1 MPQFMRVQTFGAQT
15 MRLMGDR
22 SLAVAALAA
31 RWSLWVLAVLWSG
44 GSPALGCYTRIFS
57 FGDSL
62 TDTGNYVHLT
72 AKSHSP
78 YGAPPYGRT
87 FFGRP
92 TGRASDGRLVID
104 FIAEEFGLSN
114 VTAIQTGTAPA
125 DFRHGANFAIISATA
140 NNGTFFAGNGMNIN
154 PFSLDTQMFWFR
166 THLRQLVQAAAQN
179 NGSGGAVST
188 SALLGGAL
196 VALGE
201 IGGNDYN
208 LAFSG
213 GVPRDNVRKF
223 VPAVVDKLAAA
234 VEELIAMGA
243 RAFVVPGNLPFG
255 CAPLYLQR
263 FGASARQWD
272 LDAKTGCLAW
282 FNRFAEYHN
291 QVLTARLDKLR
302 RRHPDV
308 TIVYADWYGAMMSI
322 FQDPGKLA
330 GFTNALGSCCGNQ
343 TVACGKPGCRVCDDP
358 STYGSWDG
366 THPTEAVY
374 KVIADGVLHGP
385 YASPVALVDTC

>member
-1 MPQFMRVQTFGAQT
+1 MTTPM
-15 MRLMGDR
+15 
-22 SLAVAALAA
+22 SLTRGGSAGFSPA
-31 RWSLWVLAVLWSG
+31 LAVLWCAALTVAG
-44 GSPALGCYTRIFS
+44 GLPPPALGCYSRIFS

-72 AKSHSP
+72 AGKGPSP

-104 FIAEEFGLSN
+104 FIAQEFGLAN
-114 VTAIQTGTAPA
+114 VTAIQVGNGPA
-125 DFRHGANFAIISATA
+125 DFPHGANFAIISSTA
-140 NNGTFFAGNGMNIN
+140 NNASFFARKGLDIT

-166 THLRQLVQAAAQN
+166 SHLQELTLQN
-179 NGSGGAVST
+179 GG
-188 SALLGGAL
+188 GGGNVLSDAL

-208 LAFSG
+208 FAFNK
-213 GVPRDNVRKF
+213 GVPRETVRAF

-234 VEELIAMGA
+234 VEEMIGMGA

-263 FGASARQWD
+263 FRGAPASEYDAR
-272 LDAKTGCLAW
+272 TGCLAW

-291 QVLTARLDKLR
+291 RLLTARLDELR
-302 RRHPDV
+302 QLHPDV
-308 TIVYADWYGAMMSI
+308 TIVYADWYGAMTSI
-322 FQDPGKLA
+322 FQNPGKL

-343 TVACGKPGCRVCDDP
+343 SVPCGKKGCAVCDDP
-358 STYGSWDG
+358 STYVSWDG

-385 YASPVALVDTC
+385 HAAPVPLAKTCPPT

>member
-1 MPQFMRVQTFGAQT
+1 MT
-15 MRLMGDR
+15 MRLPGHR
-22 SLAVAALAA
+22 SPAAMAEL
-31 RWSLWVLAVLWSG
+31 WSLWLLAVLG

-62 TDTGNYVHLT
+62 TDTGNFVHLT
-72 AKSHSP
+72 ARSHSP

-104 FIAEEFGLSN
+104 FIAEEFGLAN

-140 NNGTFFAGNGMNIN
+140 NNGTFFAGNGLNIN
-154 PFSLDTQMFWFR
+154 PFSLDTQMLWFR
-166 THLRQLVQAAAQN
+166 THLRQLVQAAAASSSSPPSPPQN
-179 NGSGGAVST
+179 GTAGN
-188 SALLGGAL
+188 LLGGAL
-196 VALGE
+196 VLLGE

-213 GVPRDNVRKF
+213 GVPRDTVRRF
-223 VPAVVDKLAAA
+223 VPAVVEKLAGAM
-234 VEELIAMGA
+234 EELVGMGA

-255 CAPLYLQR
+255 CTPLYLRR
-263 FGASARQWD
+263 FGGGEQSAEYWEY
-272 LDAKTGCLAW
+272 DAETGCLAW

-291 QVLTARLDKLR
+291 EVLTARLDRLR
-302 RRHPDV
+302 RRHPGV

-322 FQDPGKLA
+322 FQDPGER
-330 GFTNALGSCCGNQ
+330 GFTNALKSCCGNQ
-343 TVACGKPGCRVCDDP
+343 TVPCGKPGCRVCDDP

-374 KVIADGVLHGP
+374 KVIADGVLYGP
-385 YASPVALVDTC
+385 YASPVPLIDTC

>member
-1 MPQFMRVQTFGAQT
+1 MT
-15 MRLMGDR
+15 MRLLGGR
-22 SLAVAALAA
+22 SPATLAA
-31 RWSLWVLAVLWSG
+31 RWSIWLLAVLGCGG

-62 TDTGNYVHLT
+62 TDTGNFVHLT
-72 AKSHSP
+72 ARSHSP

-104 FIAEEFGLSN
+104 FIAEEFGLAN

-140 NNGTFFAGNGMNIN
+140 NNGTFFAGNGLNIN
-154 PFSLDTQMFWFR
+154 PFSLDTQMLWFR
-166 THLRQLVQAAAQN
+166 THLRQLVQAAAAAASSSSPQN
-179 NGSGGAVST
+179 GTAGN
-188 SALLGGAL
+188 LLGGAL
-196 VALGE
+196 VLLGE

-213 GVPRDNVRKF
+213 GVPRDTVRRF
-223 VPAVVDKLAAA
+223 VPAVVEKLAGA
-234 VEELIAMGA
+234 VEELVAMGA

-255 CAPLYLQR
+255 CTPLYLRR
-263 FGASARQWD
+263 FGGGGEQSAEYWEY
-272 LDAKTGCLAW
+272 DAETGCLAW

-291 QVLTARLDKLR
+291 EVLTARLDRLR
-302 RRHPDV
+302 RRHPGV

-322 FQDPGKLA
+322 FQDPGER
-330 GFTNALGSCCGNQ
+330 GFTNALKSCCGNQ
-343 TVACGKPGCRVCDDP
+343 TVPCGKPGCRVCDDP

-366 THPTEAVY
+366 THLTEAVY
-374 KVIADGVLHGP
+374 KVIADGVLYGP
-385 YASPVALVDTC
+385 YASPVPLIDTC

>member
-1 MPQFMRVQTFGAQT
+1 
-15 MRLMGDR
+15 MRLPGDR
-22 SLAVAALAA
+22 CSPSPAALAA
-31 RWSLWVLAVLWSG
+31 RWSLALLAAVFG
-44 GSPALGCYTRIFS
+44 GGGPPAALGCYTRIFS

-62 TDTGNYVHLT
+62 TDTGNYVRLT
-72 AKSHSP
+72 ATTHSP
-78 YGAPPYGRT
+78 YGAQPYGRT

-104 FIAEEFGLSN
+104 FIAEEFGLAN

-125 DFRHGANFAIISATA
+125 DFRDGANFAIISATA

-154 PFSLDTQMFWFR
+154 PFSLDTQMLWFR
-166 THLRQLVQAAAQN
+166 THLRQLAQAAAGAAAGPGHQQQLAN
-179 NGSGGAVST
+179 ASAGAV
-188 SALLGGAL
+188 LGGAL

-208 LAFSG
+208 LAFAG
-213 GVPRDNVRKF
+213 GVPRDTVRRF

-234 VEELIAMGA
+234 VEELVAMGA

-255 CAPLYLQR
+255 CAPLYLRR
-263 FGASARQWD
+263 FGGDAAYWDYDAS
-272 LDAKTGCLAW
+272 TGCLAW

-291 QVLTARLDKLR
+291 RVLTARLDRLR
-302 RRHPDV
+302 RRHPGV

-322 FQDPGKLA
+322 FRAPRDL
-330 GFTNALGSCCGNQ
+330 GFTNALTSCCGNQ
-343 TVACGKPGCRVCDDP
+343 TVPCGKPGCRVCDDP

-385 YASPVALVDTC
+385 YASPVPLAGTC

>member
-1 MPQFMRVQTFGAQT
+1 MWIMGG
-15 MRLMGDR
+15 RL
-22 SLAVAALAA
+22 SFSPAVAVLCCAAAALVATG
-31 RWSLWVLAVLWSG
+31 L
-44 GSPALGCYTRIFS
+44 GSPAQGCYSRIFS

-72 AKSHSP
+72 ASKSPSP
-78 YGAPPYGRT
+78 YGEPPYGRT

-92 TGRASDGRLVID
+92 SGRASDGRLVID
-104 FIAEEFGLSN
+104 FIAQEFGLAN
-114 VTAIQTGTAPA
+114 VTAIQVGTGPA
-125 DFRHGANFAIISATA
+125 DFQHGANFAIISSTA
-140 NNGTFFAGNGMNIN
+140 NNATFFAGKGLDIT
-154 PFSLDTQMFWFR
+154 PFSLDTQMLWFR
-166 THLRQLVQAAAQN
+166 THVQQLSLQN
-179 NGSGGAVST
+179 GG
-188 SALLGGAL
+188 GGGNVLSDAL

-208 LAFSG
+208 FAFTK
-213 GVPRDNVRKF
+213 GVPRETVRAF

-234 VEELIAMGA
+234 VEELIGMGA

-263 FGASARQWD
+263 FRGAGTGEYDGR
-272 LDAKTGCLAW
+272 TGCLSW

-291 QVLTARLDKLR
+291 RVLTARLDALR
-302 RRHPDV
+302 QLHPDV
-308 TIVYADWYGAMMSI
+308 TIVYADWYGAMTSI
-322 FQDPGKLA
+322 FQAPGKL
-330 GFTNALGSCCGNQ
+330 GFTNVLRQCCGNQ
-343 TVACGKPGCRVCDDP
+343 TVPCGKPGCAVCDDP

-385 YASPVALVDTC
+385 HAYPVPLAKTCPPPS

>member
-1 MPQFMRVQTFGAQT
+1 
-15 MRLMGDR
+15 MRLLGHHCSS
-22 SLAVAALAA
+22 SLA
-31 RWSLWVLAVLWSG
+31 LAVLWSLLVVLA
-44 GSPALGCYTRIFS
+44 GSSSLALGCFTRIFS

-62 TDTGNYVHLT
+62 TDTGNYVRLT
-72 AKSHSP
+72 ANNRSP

-104 FIAEEFGLSN
+104 FIAEEFGLAN
-114 VTAIQTGTAPA
+114 VTAIQAGSAPE
-125 DFRHGANFAIISATA
+125 DFQHGANFAIISATA
-140 NNGTFFAGNGMNIN
+140 NNGSFFAGNGMDIT
-154 PFSLDTQMFWFR
+154 PFSLDTQMLWFR
-166 THLRQLVQAAAQN
+166 GHLRQLAQAQQ
-179 NGSGGAVST
+179 NGSVD
-188 SALLGGAL
+188 ALLGGAL

-208 LAFSG
+208 FAFSR
-213 GVPRDNVRKF
+213 GVPREKVRAF
-223 VPAVVDKLAAA
+223 VPAVVDKLAGA
-234 VEELIAMGA
+234 VEELIVMGA
-243 RAFVVPGNLPFG
+243 RVFVVPGNLPFG

-263 FGASARQWD
+263 FRANGSWWD
-272 LDAKTGCLAW
+272 YDSKTGCLAW

-291 QVLTARLDKLR
+291 RVLTARLDGLR

-322 FQDPGKLA
+322 FQAPGKL
-330 GFTNALGSCCGNQ
+330 GITNALLTCCGNQ
-343 TVACGKPGCRVCDDP
+343 KVECGRPGCPVCDDP

-385 YASPVALVDTC
+385 YASPVPLAKTCPPS

>member
-1 MPQFMRVQTFGAQT
+1 
-15 MRLMGDR
+15 MRLPR
-22 SLAVAALAA
+22 NRCSPSLAA
-31 RWSLWVLAVLWSG
+31 RWSLALLAAVLG
-44 GSPALGCYTRIFS
+44 GGGGPAAALGCYTRIFS

-62 TDTGNYVHLT
+62 TDTGNYVRLT
-72 AKSHSP
+72 ATSHSP

-104 FIAEEFGLSN
+104 FIAEEFGLAN

-125 DFRHGANFAIISATA
+125 DFRNGANFAIISATA

-154 PFSLDTQMFWFR
+154 PFSLDTQMLWFR
-166 THLRQLVQAAAQN
+166 THLRELAQAAAAAGPGHQRN
-179 NGSGGAVST
+179 AST
-188 SALLGGAL
+188 GALLGGAL

-208 LAFSG
+208 LAFLG
-213 GVPRDNVRKF
+213 GVPRDTVRGF
-223 VPAVVDKLAAA
+223 VPAVVGKLAAA
-234 VEELIAMGA
+234 VEELVGMGA

-255 CAPLYLQR
+255 CAPLYLRR
-263 FGASARQWD
+263 FGGDPGYWDYDAS
-272 LDAKTGCLAW
+272 TGCLAW

-291 QVLTARLDKLR
+291 RVLTKQLDRLR
-302 RRHPDV
+302 RRHPGV

-322 FQDPGKLA
+322 FRAPREL
-330 GFTNALGSCCGNQ
+330 GFTNALRSCCGNQ
-343 TVACGKPGCRVCDDP
+343 TVPCGKPGCRVCDDP

-385 YASPVALVDTC
+385 YASPVPLTETC